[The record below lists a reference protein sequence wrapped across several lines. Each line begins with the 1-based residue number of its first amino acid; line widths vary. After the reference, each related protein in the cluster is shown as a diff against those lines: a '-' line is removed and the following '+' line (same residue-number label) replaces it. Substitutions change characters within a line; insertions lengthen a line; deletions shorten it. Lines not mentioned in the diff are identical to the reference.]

1 MHQLVQ
7 DYLNKKENESK
18 ARQLK
23 EKNDLLIKLGLYEKE
38 YSANNRYSYM
48 YTEREW
54 DRELGT
60 YRYFRKVPVEVSDSE
75 YEEILKYQNQ
85 DTDSADRYF
94 KKVPV
99 EVSDSKYKE
108 IPKYQK
114 QDTDSADDSYTN
126 TISTALKVIAWIVFI
141 GGFICGIVLGN
152 VEVVKGVYYTY
163 TDTEFSF
170 AHAFTYWA
178 ISFISGMSF
187 LGFAEIIKLLTDI
200 KHKR

>member
-1 MHQLVQ
+1 MHQSVQ
-7 DYLNKKENESK
+7 NYLNKKENESK

-38 YSANNRYSYM
+38 YSADGRYSYM
-48 YTEREW
+48 YKEREW
-54 DRELGT
+54 DSQSDT
-60 YRYFRKVPVEVSDSE
+60 HRYFRKVPVEVSDSE
-75 YEEILKYQNQ
+75 YEEILKYQKL
-85 DTDSADRYF
+85 DTDS
-94 KKVPV
+94 
-99 EVSDSKYKE
+99 
-108 IPKYQK
+108 
-114 QDTDSADDSYTN
+114 TDVSYTN
-126 TISTALKVIAWIVFI
+126 TISTALKVIAWIIFI
-141 GGFICGIVLGN
+141 GGFISGIALGN

-163 TDTEFSF
+163 TETEFSF